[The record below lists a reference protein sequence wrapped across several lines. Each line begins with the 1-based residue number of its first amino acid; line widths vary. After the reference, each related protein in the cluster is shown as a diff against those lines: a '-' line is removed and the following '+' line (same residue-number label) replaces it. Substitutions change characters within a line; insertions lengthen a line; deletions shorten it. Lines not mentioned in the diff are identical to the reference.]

1 MLTPEQIALIQQEVD
16 GANSPADQA
25 ACRELLAR
33 DPDAWAL
40 ATELTALAAQLSAA
54 GERAPPPGL
63 RHAILER
70 YATQSRASPAA
81 APHRSGLA
89 ALVQSV
95 VSQLK
100 SIPTLLEETMA
111 KKALIIGTTAVAV
124 IAIIGYS
131 IGGYPPSG
139 SEIGTIGAGDEI
151 SGVQRASRYRGR
163 TMNESDVSLTNP
175 DIQLIFQNHEV
186 LTLVKSDVFR
196 EAMNNDAFRELQ
208 SNEAFRELMRGD
220 AFRELMKGE
229 AFRELMNNEA
239 FRELANSE
247 AFRDLAKSEAFRE
260 LASSEAFREL
270 QSSDAFRELANNE
283 AFRELQKSEAFR
295 ELANN
300 DAFRAAMN
308 NEAFRDAMSMDAF
321 REAMSNDAFR
331 EAMSNDAFREV
342 MSNDAFRELQKND
355 AFRELS
361 RNAQLSEVFMNL
373 AMRSQQ

>member
-70 YATQSRASPAA
+70 YATQSRASPAPA
-81 APHRSGLA
+81 KHPSGLA

-186 LTLVKSDVFR
+186 LTLVKSEVFR
-196 EAMNNDAFRELQ
+196 EAMRDDAFRELQ

-220 AFRELMKGE
+220 AFRELMRGD

-239 FRELANSE
+239 FRELSNSE
-247 AFRDLAKSEAFRE
+247 AFRDLA
-260 LASSEAFREL
+260 
-270 QSSDAFRELANNE
+270 N
-283 AFRELQKSEAFR
+283 SEAFR

-308 NEAFRDAMSMDAF
+308 NEAFRDAMSMEAF